1 MDIKSFYTV
10 IPNNDGLQ
18 ALKYHLNLRP
28 LQQPPTDTL
37 VRLAELVLKLNY
49 FEFNNK
55 HYQQVGSVAMGTKM
69 GPNYVCLFVGYVE
82 RKMLED
88 YQGNKPQLYKRYIDD
103 VLGAS
108 SDTRQDLENLIIEFC
123 SAYHPS
129 LKYTFEISESS
140 LSFLDL
146 CLTISDARITTT
158 IHYKPTDT
166 HSYLDYSSSHP
177 PHCKK
182 AIPYSQFLR
191 LRRICSDDDVYVA
204 KSKEMASFFLVV
216 SLLTAK
222 GEPRESAAKEH
233 SNEGTEPDVP
243 TKYR

>member
-1 MDIKSFYTV
+1 
-10 IPNNDGLQ
+10 
-18 ALKYHLNLRP
+18 
-28 LQQPPTDTL
+28 
-37 VRLAELVLKLNY
+37 
-49 FEFNNK
+49 
-55 HYQQVGSVAMGTKM
+55 MGTKM

-108 SDTRQDLENLIIEFC
+108 SDTRQDLENIIIEFC

-166 HSYLDYSSSHP
+166 HSYLDYNSSHP

-182 AIPYSQFLR
+182 AIPYSPFLR

-216 SLLTAK
+216 SLPTAK
-222 GEPRESAAKEH
+222 GEPRGSAAKEH
-233 SNEGTEPDVP
+233 SAIPNEGTEPDVP